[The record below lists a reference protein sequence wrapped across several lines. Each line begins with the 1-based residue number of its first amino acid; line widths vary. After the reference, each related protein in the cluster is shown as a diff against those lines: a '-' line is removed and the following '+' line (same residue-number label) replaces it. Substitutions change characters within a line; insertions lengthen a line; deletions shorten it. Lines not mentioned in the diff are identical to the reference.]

1 MFILKPKWDVSVKSQ
16 APPNPE
22 LREPCG
28 IDVRRSL
35 RAKGGDG
42 YQETMT
48 FESTQAKLIQ
58 TQRRKHYS
66 QGPHYSHE
74 LCTGSFAYM
83 LQLPIK

>member
-1 MFILKPKWDVSVKSQ
+1 MFILSPKWDDSVKSQ

-48 FESTQAKLIQ
+48 FESTHKAY
-58 TQRRKHYS
+58 TNS
-66 QGPHYSHE
+66 E
-74 LCTGSFAYM
+74 MEAVFTGIA
-83 LQLPIK
+83 